1 MTTLIKHN
9 SSKKDKAGRWT
20 KAECS
25 IFQELLQRHGKN
37 WKKIQEHMR
46 GRTLSQVRSHAQK
59 FFEKIGPKKV

>member
-25 IFQELLQRHGKN
+25 IF
-37 WKKIQEHMR
+37 
-46 GRTLSQVRSHAQK
+46 
-59 FFEKIGPKKV
+59 